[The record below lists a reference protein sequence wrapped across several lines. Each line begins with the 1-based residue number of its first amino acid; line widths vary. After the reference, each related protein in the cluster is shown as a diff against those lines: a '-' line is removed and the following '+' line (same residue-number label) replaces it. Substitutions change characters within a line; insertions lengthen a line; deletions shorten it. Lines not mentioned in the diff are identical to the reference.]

1 MMARDATAGGY
12 DPLTAARESLQ
23 DFSARGTHGRMD
35 EDITLVLGA
44 LAAAEQARDQAVE
57 EAAKSQFVMVRALE
71 KYEEQRARATRLAAL
86 EAAARAWADA
96 RARAVWGAIGVLE
109 AQANL
114 ALDAAVA
121 ALDGAA
127 GEPS

>member
-1 MMARDATAGGY
+1 MMARDATAGEY

-57 EAAKSQFVMVRALE
+57 DAATSQLVMVRALE
-71 KYEEQRARATRLAAL
+71 KYEEQRDRATRLAAL
-86 EAAARAWADA
+86 EAAARNWYRNRDA
-96 RARAVWGAIGVLE
+96 EGGWRILAEAVAV
-109 AQANL
+109 
-114 ALDAAVA
+114 LDAAPA
-121 ALDGAA
+121 AV
-127 GEPS
+127 GEPG